1 MQQRIK
7 HYFTRFFRSS
17 WVQHILFWVLAYFI
31 LLSIFAGENYRI
43 LDDIFNPIVDSIYT
57 VIFSFTLFLAV
68 TANLYVSIPL
78 LLKKKHY
85 FLYIL
90 SFLLLILGFSLFNQ
104 LLFDKWI
111 DYILPDFYFISYY
124 DFWDIVL
131 FFTVFLIVTTLLKL
145 SKEWFELFE
154 DREKAARLEKE
165 KAEAELRA
173 LMGQINPHF
182 LFNSLNVLYNL
193 ALKASKDTPG
203 AIVKLSDILRY
214 VIYKAGEKEIFL
226 KSEISLLQNYID
238 LQRYRIDDNSS
249 ISFETSI
256 SEDDVSA
263 VPMLFLPLVENAFKH
278 GIKGTVDHGFINIY
292 LSASKDKIDFIIENN
307 KSADAV
313 LDQEKPSGIGLKNI
327 ADRLQ
332 LIYPDKHHFEIFD
345 KDDKFKVKLTI
356 LL

>member
-1 MQQRIK
+1 
-7 HYFTRFFRSS
+7 
-17 WVQHILFWVLAYFI
+17 
-31 LLSIFAGENYRI
+31 
-43 LDDIFNPIVDSIYT
+43 
-57 VIFSFTLFLAV
+57 
-68 TANLYVSIPL
+68 
-78 LLKKKHY
+78 
-85 FLYIL
+85 
-90 SFLLLILGFSLFNQ
+90 
-104 LLFDKWI
+104 
-111 DYILPDFYFISYY
+111 
-124 DFWDIVL
+124 
-131 FFTVFLIVTTLLKL
+131 
-145 SKEWFELFE
+145 
-154 DREKAARLEKE
+154 
-165 KAEAELRA
+165 
-173 LMGQINPHF
+173 MGQINPHF

-238 LQRYRIDDNSS
+238 LQRYRIDDNSI
-249 ISFETSI
+249 ISFDTNI

-263 VPMLFLPLVENAFKH
+263 APMLFLPLVENAFKH